1 MRALDLGKTTVG
13 VTRIPHRRSVRVTD
27 PPRTVDELATPS
39 IAGKNLPSVFAITPA
54 RFSTSQFQVKGVRA
68 SDCAFAGDAPP
79 WVRQRRRSVWL
90 GEEGNAVAVD
100 GVNQRCG
107 LGAGYRAA
115 GAVDFES
122 GGCGLI
128 GFHKIW
134 AADLGISGAQCIPV
148 QEVDR
153 FNLCRPYPIARPGID
168 DTPSP
173 RALSK

>member
-1 MRALDLGKTTVG
+1 MARGMASAPASSAAVETVLRRRVRMGGSPALFGG
-13 VTRIPHRRSVRVTD
+13 
-27 PPRTVDELATPS
+27 
-39 IAGKNLPSVFAITPA
+39 
-54 RFSTSQFQVKGVRA
+54 RA
-68 SDCAFAGDAPP
+68 SARGRWGRKP
-79 WVRQRRRSVWL
+79 
-90 GEEGNAVAVD
+90 VAVD
-100 GVNQRCG
+100 GVNQRWG
-107 LGAGYRAA
+107 LVAGFRTA

-122 GGCGLI
+122 GGGGLI

>member
-1 MRALDLGKTTVG
+1 V
-13 VTRIPHRRSVRVTD
+13 S
-27 PPRTVDELATPS
+27 
-39 IAGKNLPSVFAITPA
+39 
-54 RFSTSQFQVKGVRA
+54 
-68 SDCAFAGDAPP
+68 
-79 WVRQRRRSVWL
+79 
-90 GEEGNAVAVD
+90 VD

-115 GAVDFES
+115 GSVDFES

-153 FNLCRPYPIARPGID
+153 FNLCRPYPIARLRML

-173 RALSK
+173 CSFY